1 MEYQL
6 AGVLG
11 ALLSLVGGWLM
22 YRGRPGGRR
31 LVIYGLLA
39 QVGSI
44 RLYHASG
51 TSLSYPLTEIA
62 NLFPIHYVVAVSRRF
77 APAEVVVASTRA

>member
-1 MEYQL
+1 
-6 AGVLG
+6 
-11 ALLSLVGGWLM
+11 M

-31 LVIYGLLA
+31 LVIYRRLV
-39 QVGSI
+39 QVGSAVGSL

-62 NLFPIHYVVAVSRRF
+62 NLFLIYYVIYYVVVVSRRF
-77 APAEVVVASTRA
+77 APAEVAVASTRA

>member
-1 MEYQL
+1 M
-6 AGVLG
+6 VG

-31 LVIYGLLA
+31 LVIYGLLV
-39 QVGSI
+39 QVGSAVGSL

-62 NLFPIHYVVAVSRRF
+62 NLFLIHYVVEVSWCF
-77 APAEVVVASTRA
+77 APAEVAVASTRA